1 MYLYMILPIYL
12 HLPPYNTYYIPPS
25 TSISYHTYSSVLIA
39 AGLKCN
45 RMSRSEAE
53 EASADRSLSLD
64 DIEFLLDQLQAARP
78 LGW

>member
-1 MYLYMILPIYL
+1 
-12 HLPPYNTYYIPPS
+12 
-25 TSISYHTYSSVLIA
+25 
-39 AGLKCN
+39 
-45 RMSRSEAE
+45 MSRSEAE